1 MSKKYH
7 ELAQAIIDNLG
18 GKENVQ
24 DVYHCQT
31 RLRFKLKD
39 GQLVQKSQLEELEGV
54 TMYLFNA
61 GVHQVVIGTH
71 VKNVFEEIEPLVD
84 LNKDEDGK
92 LETEKLSPVQTL
104 ISFVAAVFQP
114 IIPALSGAGMVK
126 AVLAL
131 LVVFKLISNTS
142 QTYVMLNTFSDGVF
156 YFLPLLLAFTTAQK
170 LKTNP
175 ILAVGVIAMML
186 HPNWITFL
194 TAGEKVAF
202 FDLIPFTIATYS
214 SSVIPAILIVFVQ
227 SYVERLLKRIIP
239 KSVELI
245 FVPMFIFLIMGTLAF
260 SILGPIGAI
269 IGNLLAD
276 GFTYLSETISWLPP
290 VLIGALLPIMVMFG
304 IHNAIAPLGIM
315 QMSQLGYDSIF
326 GPGALVSN
334 IAQATAA
341 SIVAIRTKDKK
352 LKQVAS
358 SGALTGY
365 MGITEPILYGVNL
378 PKKYPLYASMIG
390 GGLGGLYAGVMQ
402 VHRFATGSS
411 GLPAVLLYIG
421 DNTMEFFWNIII
433 AIIIT
438 VISTAIITY
447 FLSLRFEEKI
457 PSELEL
463 PAEKLIAL
471 SDTLITAPISG
482 QVIELS
488 QVADSVFASESLGKG
503 FAIQP
508 NAELVVAP
516 FDGQV
521 ITVLPTKHAIGL
533 LSDSGLELLIHIG
546 LDTVNLNGQFFESY
560 VKEGD
565 KVAKGQKL
573 ISFEKMAIEN
583 AGYQTE
589 IPIVVTNTANFVDF
603 KLMAN
608 GTIETMEPV
617 LKVQI

>member
-186 HPNWITFL
+186 HPNWIIFV

-202 FDLIPFTIATYS
+202 FDLIPFTLATYS

-358 SGALTGY
+358 SGALTSY

-447 FLSLRFEEKI
+447 FLSLRFEEKV

-463 PAEKLIAL
+463 PAEKLVAL

-488 QVADSVFASESLGKG
+488 QVADPVFASESLGKG

-533 LSDSGLELLIHIG
+533 LSDSGLELLNHIG

>member
-1 MSKKYH
+1 
-7 ELAQAIIDNLG
+7 
-18 GKENVQ
+18 
-24 DVYHCQT
+24 
-31 RLRFKLKD
+31 
-39 GQLVQKSQLEELEGV
+39 
-54 TMYLFNA
+54 
-61 GVHQVVIGTH
+61 
-71 VKNVFEEIEPLVD
+71 
-84 LNKDEDGK
+84 
-92 LETEKLSPVQTL
+92 
-104 ISFVAAVFQP
+104 
-114 IIPALSGAGMVK
+114 
-126 AVLAL
+126 
-131 LVVFKLISNTS
+131 
-142 QTYVMLNTFSDGVF
+142 
-156 YFLPLLLAFTTAQK
+156 
-170 LKTNP
+170 
-175 ILAVGVIAMML
+175 
-186 HPNWITFL
+186 
-194 TAGEKVAF
+194 
-202 FDLIPFTIATYS
+202 
-214 SSVIPAILIVFVQ
+214 
-227 SYVERLLKRIIP
+227 
-239 KSVELI
+239 
-245 FVPMFIFLIMGTLAF
+245 
-260 SILGPIGAI
+260 
-269 IGNLLAD
+269 
-276 GFTYLSETISWLPP
+276 
-290 VLIGALLPIMVMFG
+290 
-304 IHNAIAPLGIM
+304 
-315 QMSQLGYDSIF
+315 
-326 GPGALVSN
+326 
-334 IAQATAA
+334 
-341 SIVAIRTKDKK
+341 
-352 LKQVAS
+352 
-358 SGALTGY
+358 
-365 MGITEPILYGVNL
+365 
-378 PKKYPLYASMIG
+378 MIG

-421 DNTMEFFWNIII
+421 DNTMKFFWNIII

-447 FLSLRFEEKI
+447 FLSLRFEEKV

-463 PAEKLIAL
+463 PAEKLVAL

-488 QVADSVFASESLGKG
+488 QVADPVFASESLGKG

-603 KLMAN
+603 ELMAN

>member
-186 HPNWITFL
+186 HPNWITFV

-202 FDLIPFTIATYS
+202 FDLIPFTLATYS

-378 PKKYPLYASMIG
+378 PK
-390 GGLGGLYAGVMQ
+390 
-402 VHRFATGSS
+402 
-411 GLPAVLLYIG
+411 
-421 DNTMEFFWNIII
+421 NT
-433 AIIIT
+433 
-438 VISTAIITY
+438 
-447 FLSLRFEEKI
+447 
-457 PSELEL
+457 
-463 PAEKLIAL
+463 
-471 SDTLITAPISG
+471 
-482 QVIELS
+482 
-488 QVADSVFASESLGKG
+488 
-503 FAIQP
+503 
-508 NAELVVAP
+508 P
-516 FDGQV
+516 FMH
-521 ITVLPTKHAIGL
+521 L
-533 LSDSGLELLIHIG
+533 
-546 LDTVNLNGQFFESY
+546 
-560 VKEGD
+560 
-565 KVAKGQKL
+565 
-573 ISFEKMAIEN
+573 
-583 AGYQTE
+583 
-589 IPIVVTNTANFVDF
+589 
-603 KLMAN
+603 
-608 GTIETMEPV
+608 
-617 LKVQI
+617 

>member
-186 HPNWITFL
+186 HPNWIIFV

-202 FDLIPFTIATYS
+202 FDLIPFTLATYS

-358 SGALTGY
+358 SGALTSY

-447 FLSLRFEEKI
+447 FLSLRFEEKV

-463 PAEKLIAL
+463 PAEKLVAL

-488 QVADSVFASESLGKG
+488 QVADPVFASESLGKG

>member
-1 MSKKYH
+1 MSKKYQ
-7 ELAQAIIDNLG
+7 ELAQEIINFLG
-18 GKENVQ
+18 GKDNIQ

-31 RLRFKLKD
+31 RLRFKVND
-39 GQLVQKSQLEELEGV
+39 SQLVQKNKLEELDGV

-71 VKNVFEEIEPLVD
+71 VKDVFEEIEPLVD

-92 LETEKLSPVQTL
+92 LESEKLSPVQAI

-114 IIPALSGAGMVK
+114 IIPSLSGAGMVK

-131 LVVFKLISNTS
+131 LVVFKVISNTS
-142 QTYVMLNTFSDGVF
+142 QTYIMLNTFADGVF

-186 HPNWITFL
+186 HPNWITFV
-194 TAGEKVAF
+194 TAGEKVSF
-202 FDLIPFTIATYS
+202 FDTIPFTLATYS
-214 SSVIPAILIVFVQ
+214 SSVIPAILVVFVQ
-227 SYVERLLKRIIP
+227 SYVEKLLKKNMP

-245 FVPMFIFLIMGTLAF
+245 FVPMFVFLIMGTLAF

-276 GFTYLSETISWLPP
+276 GFTYLSDTISWLPP
-290 VLIGALLPIMVMFG
+290 VLIGALLPVMVMFG

-341 SIVAIRTKDKK
+341 TVVALRTRDKK

-358 SGALTGY
+358 SGAVTGF

-378 PKKYPLYASMIG
+378 PKKYPLYAAMIG
-390 GGLGGLYAGVMQ
+390 GGLGGLYAGLMH

-411 GLPAVLLYIG
+411 GLPAMLLYIG
-421 DNTMEFFWNIII
+421 DNTMSFFWNIIV

-438 VISTAIITY
+438 VISTGLMTY
-447 FLSLRFEEKI
+447 FLSLRYEEKNTTG
-457 PSELEL
+457 LEL
-463 PAEKLIAL
+463 PSKKLVTL
-471 SDTLITAPISG
+471 SDSLISAPISG
-482 QVIELS
+482 QVHQLS
-488 QVADSVFASESLGKG
+488 SVADPVFASETLGKG
-503 FAIQP
+503 FAIKP
-508 NAELVVAP
+508 NSELVVAP
-516 FDGQV
+516 FDGEV
-521 ITVLPTKHAIGL
+521 ITIFPTKHAIGL
-533 LSDSGLELLIHIG
+533 LSDTGLELLIHIG
-546 LDTVNLNGQFFESY
+546 LDTVNLKGQYFETY
-560 VKEGD
+560 VNEGD
-565 KVAKGQKL
+565 KIAKGQKL
-573 ISFEKMAIEN
+573 ISFDKLAIEN
-583 AGYQTE
+583 SGYQTE
-589 IPIVVTNTANFVDF
+589 IPIIVTNSANFSEFNVITTD
-603 KLMAN
+603 KV
-608 GTIETMEPV
+608 ETMEPIM
-617 LKVQI
+617 KVEI

>member
-202 FDLIPFTIATYS
+202 FDLIPFTLATYS

-402 VHRFATGSS
+402 VNRFATGSS

-447 FLSLRFEEKI
+447 FLSLRFEEKV

-463 PAEKLIAL
+463 PAEKLVAL

-488 QVADSVFASESLGKG
+488 QVADPVFASESLGKG

-603 KLMAN
+603 ELMAN

>member
-18 GKENVQ
+18 GKENLQ

-175 ILAVGVIAMML
+175 ILAAGVIAMML

-202 FDLIPFTIATYS
+202 FDLIPFTLATYS

-438 VISTAIITY
+438 VTSTAIITY
-447 FLSLRFEEKI
+447 FLSLRFEEKV

-463 PAEKLIAL
+463 PAEKLVAL

-488 QVADSVFASESLGKG
+488 QVADPVFASESLGKG